1 MQFLFYIYLT
11 LSIVFEISA
20 QYLFKLIHLNKIKN
34 NKQIILILG
43 VIFYSFTGYFAY
55 KLLNYAELGIVN
67 IIWHLFH
74 FIMLFVVGYLFLNEK
89 LNNRKLIATI
99 IGAASLL
106 LFMTD
111 GEDHKH

>member
-1 MQFLFYIYLT
+1 MQFLFYIYLI

-20 QYLFKLIHLNKIKN
+20 QYFFKLIHLNKIKN
-34 NKQIILILG
+34 NKQIVLILG

-55 KLLNYAELGIVN
+55 KLLNYAELGVVN

-74 FIMLFVVGYLFLNEK
+74 FIMLFVIGYLFLNEK

-99 IGAASLL
+99 IGAVSLL

-111 GEDHKH
+111 GDGHNH